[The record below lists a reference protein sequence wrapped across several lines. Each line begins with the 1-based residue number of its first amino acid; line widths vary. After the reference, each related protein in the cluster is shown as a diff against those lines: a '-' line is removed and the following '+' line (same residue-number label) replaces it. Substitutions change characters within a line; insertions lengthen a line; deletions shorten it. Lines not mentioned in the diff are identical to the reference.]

1 MTPQPIPD
9 TRTWKASLDL
19 GFSRKGARS
28 VLSAQSHTGPL
39 LVQRAL
45 YPEGPEVC
53 HIAVLH
59 PPSGIAGGDEIDIN
73 IHVAQDAH
81 ATLTTPGATRWYKA
95 NGRQARQT
103 IRLTVEPQARLDW
116 LPMENIFYEQ
126 TDATNQIEINLQP
139 GARAIGWEIS
149 QLGSIL
155 KDGHWGSGQV
165 RSSASLRIADRLLW
179 VEQGSI
185 AATDPLRTSL
195 AGLAGLPIHATLWCF
210 GPTLAAASVES
221 LSARMPW
228 REDLRAGTTVISYN
242 TVQSLH
248 LIRCTG
254 LHAEDVRN
262 LLVDAWMILRRDVLG
277 VGGTPLR
284 LWST

>member
-1 MTPQPIPD
+1 
-9 TRTWKASLDL
+9 
-19 GFSRKGARS
+19 
-28 VLSAQSHTGPL
+28 
-39 LVQRAL
+39 
-45 YPEGPEVC
+45 
-53 HIAVLH
+53 
-59 PPSGIAGGDEIDIN
+59 
-73 IHVAQDAH
+73 
-81 ATLTTPGATRWYKA
+81 
-95 NGRQARQT
+95 
-103 IRLTVEPQARLDW
+103 
-116 LPMENIFYEQ
+116 
-126 TDATNQIEINLQP
+126 
-139 GARAIGWEIS
+139 
-149 QLGSIL
+149 
-155 KDGHWGSGQV
+155 V